1 MLYNQCL
8 MAERTGNICHES
20 GCFGYCCSNMTFS
33 ITPSLR
39 RRCFPGAIPATD
51 DVNSKVDGPD
61 GVYYSTS
68 SSRGGIIVEW
78 LLIKGVCPNLKNG
91 ACAVYEQRPPACR
104 NFQIGSVECDEVRVD
119 YNLSPV
125 PNK

>member
-1 MLYNQCL
+1 M
-8 MAERTGNICHES
+8 M
-20 GCFGYCCSNMTFS
+20 FS

-39 RRCFPGAIPATD
+39 SRCFPEAISATD
-51 DVNSKVDGPD
+51 DVNSKDGGPD

-91 ACAVYEQRPPACR
+91 ACAVYEHRPPACR
-104 NFQIGSVECDEVRVD
+104 NFQIGSVECDEVRAD
-119 YNLSPV
+119 HDLSPIPPEV
-125 PNK
+125 AKAAKTTIIE